1 MNRLFG
7 ALAVL
12 AGVLL
17 IVITGF
23 CINTS
28 TAASVEALL
37 TESLSYAR
45 HGNTTQAASSLKKA
59 KNLWDHHMETM
70 LLFVSHGKL
79 DQIQETINIAD
90 SYIKSNEISLY
101 LAECT
106 TAKLLIDH
114 FKNVE
119 YPNINNI
126 F

>member
-1 MNRLFG
+1 MNRFFG

-12 AGVLL
+12 FASL
-17 IVITGF
+17 ITVITGF
-23 CINTS
+23 CINTN
-28 TAASVEALL
+28 TAASVNALL
-37 TESLSYAR
+37 SESVSYAQNN
-45 HGNTTQAASSLKKA
+45 HIPQAKLSLQKA
-59 KNLWDHHMETM
+59 KNLWDSQMQTM

-79 DQIQETINIAD
+79 DQIEETINIAD

-101 LAECT
+101 LAKCN
-106 TAKLLIDH
+106 TAILLIDN